1 MKRDLISG
9 FALGLLVGLLIGLSI
24 AQVTGVI
31 LGALTSLLA
40 AFFGLRPDKE
50 GETAHVQKNH
60 AQDVQD
66 ECPAICS
73 CSCCGVQLV
82 LQPSVVASSTVISI
96 ISSEKSM
103 EYVLKDTLDFPY
115 KIWQPPQNIN

>member
-1 MKRDLISG
+1 MKRFTLQPVCITFDIPLWRMKALAVSISLLI
-9 FALGLLVGLLIGLSI
+9 FALSFSPC
-24 AQVTGVI
+24 AD
-31 LGALTSLLA
+31 
-40 AFFGLRPDKE
+40 AFYIDKE
-50 GETAHVQKNH
+50 GETAHVEKNH

-82 LQPSVVASSTVISI
+82 LQPSIAVSSTIISI

>member
-24 AQVTGVI
+24 AQVTGII

-50 GETAHVQKNH
+50 GETGNEYYQIQK
-60 AQDVQD
+60 
-66 ECPAICS
+66 EKFRE
-73 CSCCGVQLV
+73 
-82 LQPSVVASSTVISI
+82 SSN
-96 ISSEKSM
+96 
-103 EYVLKDTLDFPY
+103 L
-115 KIWQPPQNIN
+115 

>member
-24 AQVTGVI
+24 AQVTGII

-50 GETAHVQKNH
+50 GETGNKVVIG
-60 AQDVQD
+60 D
-66 ECPAICS
+66 
-73 CSCCGVQLV
+73 LV
-82 LQPSVVASSTVISI
+82 SVVFARC
-96 ISSEKSM
+96 
-103 EYVLKDTLDFPY
+103 F
-115 KIWQPPQNIN
+115 